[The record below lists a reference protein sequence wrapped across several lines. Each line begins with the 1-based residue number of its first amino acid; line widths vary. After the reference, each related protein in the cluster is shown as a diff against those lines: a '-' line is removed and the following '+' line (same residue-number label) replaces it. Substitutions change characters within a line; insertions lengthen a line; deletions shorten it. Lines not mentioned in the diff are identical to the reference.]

1 LPKELLDAAH
11 SPQGA
16 RAICYAIA
24 RRSASHSECDRIIS
38 EGDREAYAAYGALA
52 IPLAQLRIDRQLA
65 LADLA
70 APVLF
75 NLGQSQYR
83 AFREVLARAMRADG
97 KIDLQEWSLVKCL
110 ERNVERRFI
119 NTPAK
124 ANARLADLADETRTV
139 LAIIATTEHTG
150 DGIERSF
157 ARAYNALGMNAPEI
171 PSASAR
177 TLDALNA
184 AVARLSE
191 LNFTDRARL
200 LKACATAAG
209 HDGEVTVQEHLV
221 LRAVADALDVPLP
234 ALAAVA

>member
-1 LPKELLDAAH
+1 
-11 SPQGA
+11 
-16 RAICYAIA
+16 
-24 RRSASHSECDRIIS
+24 
-38 EGDREAYAAYGALA
+38 
-52 IPLAQLRIDRQLA
+52 
-65 LADLA
+65 
-70 APVLF
+70 
-75 NLGQSQYR
+75 
-83 AFREVLARAMRADG
+83 
-97 KIDLQEWSLVKCL
+97 
-110 ERNVERRFI
+110 
-119 NTPAK
+119 
-124 ANARLADLADETRTV
+124 
-139 LAIIATTEHTG
+139 
-150 DGIERSF
+150 
-157 ARAYNALGMNAPEI
+157 MNAPEI